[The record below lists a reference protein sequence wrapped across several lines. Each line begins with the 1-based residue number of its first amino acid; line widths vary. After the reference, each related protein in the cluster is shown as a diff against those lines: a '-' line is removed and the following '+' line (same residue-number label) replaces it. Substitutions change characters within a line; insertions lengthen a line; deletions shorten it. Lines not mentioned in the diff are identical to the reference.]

1 MDREL
6 KEGMIVRV
14 AFAPGYKIIDGSRK
28 FDGMDLA
35 ISKVRN
41 VRRWYSSGIAVT
53 EKYYEL
59 EGAESKKHTPY
70 GFILDNLIPLS

>member
-35 ISKVRN
+35 ISKIRK
-41 VRRWYSSGIAVT
+41 VRRWYSSGVAVT
-53 EKYYEL
+53 EAYYEL
-59 EGAESKKHTPY
+59 EGAESQKHRPY
-70 GFILDNLIPLS
+70 GFIADNLIPLA